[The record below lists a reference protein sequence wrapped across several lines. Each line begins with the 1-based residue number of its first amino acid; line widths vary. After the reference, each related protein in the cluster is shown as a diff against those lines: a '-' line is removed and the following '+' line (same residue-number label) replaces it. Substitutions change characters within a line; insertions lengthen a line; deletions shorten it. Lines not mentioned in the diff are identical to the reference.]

1 MPEKIMV
8 ALSGGVDSALAMAL
22 LKQEGFELRAAYM
35 KTWMNEEGIDVFG
48 DCPWHQDIID
58 ATACAEKIGVP
69 FEVADMIEEYRKQ
82 IVEYLV
88 DEYRLGR
95 TPNPD
100 VMCNRKMKFGKFLD
114 FALSRGCDKVAT
126 GHYC

>member
-1 MPEKIMV
+1 MTGGGKIMV

-22 LKQEGFELRAAYM
+22 LKQEGADMRAAYM

-58 ATACAEKIGVP
+58 ASACAKKLGVE
-69 FEVADMIEEYRKQ
+69 FEVADMIEAYRKQ

-88 DEYRLGR
+88 
-95 TPNPD
+95 
-100 VMCNRKMKFGKFLD
+100 
-114 FALSRGCDKVAT
+114 
-126 GHYC
+126 